1 MNLWWVNRSVPV
13 IHTVRRMLGPVVFL
27 PKKRELPPFLF
38 SQTLREALETRVKSH
53 KKKKKP
59 VSLCK
64 ENNCIQGSLA
74 SVSQPRASRLHLR
87 PKPG

>member
-53 KKKKKP
+53 KKKKK
-59 VSLCK
+59 K
-64 ENNCIQGSLA
+64 KKK
-74 SVSQPRASRLHLR
+74 SRFCRGRKKILL
-87 PKPG
+87 KQAFFF